1 MASLSSYF
9 LKISSVFQQ
18 RASREN
24 KQTSATA
31 HCYRILTLTVFHHRL
46 TSPSPAHFSSYR
58 RSTNMYIIWHE
69 KTALKHISMF
79 PLPDCRSPSLHF
91 DLPKS
96 TSPKHTNGN
105 FYKWTRPS
113 PKFLFLSG
121 VKSRFVPPSRD
132 TTTLYPAHLCH
143 THYCV
148 RAAEPSTQPHTLWYY
163 TATTY
168 FIAVVTV
175 VSLGKFTTAL
185 H

>member
-1 MASLSSYF
+1 
-9 LKISSVFQQ
+9 
-18 RASREN
+18 
-24 KQTSATA
+24 
-31 HCYRILTLTVFHHRL
+31 
-46 TSPSPAHFSSYR
+46 
-58 RSTNMYIIWHE
+58 MYIIWHE

-175 VSLGKFTTAL
+175 VSLESSPQLCINAQEETGLSGILQRSGNITSVDTYKDQFENSIVI
-185 H
+185 